1 MMISIKNIFVKKI
14 SLLLL
19 LEEEISFIIFLIY
32 LLIEMRLLRGS
43 QLRF

>member
-1 MMISIKNIFVKKI
+1 MMNSIKNVFYKKI